1 MDLRDTIETV
11 RWVRELPDDLRQ
23 KRNLAL
29 LERAPLIDLELASA
43 CNVVCR
49 FCPRADMQRTDALM
63 SEETFAAVLELLPA
77 DAVIMLSGLGEAVLH
92 PQLPDYVA
100 RLSARGW
107 SPCMITNGV
116 RLTPERQHVLIEAG
130 IAQFQISVHGLDGP
144 TVHTIMPRG
153 ARPQL
158 VRSHLEHL
166 ARTRPASLRVR
177 INFVETADNEHA
189 RPEVEQLARQL
200 GFEFFY
206 RREHTRGRVKD
217 IGRPVE
223 ADEGC
228 GIFAAVTF
236 ISADGDVLP
245 CVNDVRGEARLGNV
259 RGLSWAQVLAWK
271 RHVIGDSR
279 WFEPC
284 SSCDD
289 DYRWALIAQGQVDGE
304 LPPANRPTSMGPEP
318 AR

>member
-1 MDLRDTIETV
+1 MDLDDTIEAV
-11 RWVRELPDDLRQ
+11 RLVRELPDDLRR

-29 LERAPLIDLELASA
+29 LEQAPLIDLELASA

-49 FCPRADMQRTDALM
+49 FCPRADMQRTEALM
-63 SEETFAAVLELLPA
+63 SEETFAAVLKFLPA
-77 DAVIMLSGLGEAVLH
+77 DAVIMLSGLGEAILH
-92 PQLPDYVA
+92 PQLPDWVA

-107 SPCMITNGV
+107 STCMITNGI
-116 RLTPERQHVLIEAG
+116 RLTPERQHVLVEAG
-130 IAQFQISVHGLDGP
+130 IAQLQISVHGLDDA

-153 ARPQL
+153 ARPNL
-158 VRSHLEHL
+158 VRENLEHL
-166 ARTRPASLRVR
+166 SRTRHPRLRVR
-177 INFVETADNEHA
+177 INFVETADNQHA
-189 RPEVEQLARQL
+189 RTEVEELARQL
-200 GFEFFY
+200 GFDFFY
-206 RREHTRGRVKD
+206 RREHTRGRVAG
-217 IGRPVE
+217 IGRPVR

-259 RGLSWAQVLAWK
+259 RELSWARVLEWK
-271 RHVIGDSR
+271 RQVISDSR

-289 DYRWALIAQGQVDGE
+289 DYRWALIAQGQVDE
-304 LPPANRPTSMGPEP
+304 S
-318 AR
+318 